1 MDCARPSLTAGWK
14 PLSQNSGKGGP
25 VHAKIRGIFRLTVT
39 DRRFNGGTTQPFN
52 SAKLE
57 TTVLISDAYAAPT
70 PGAQEQIFGF
80 LPLIVIFVL
89 FYFMLIRPQMKRAK
103 EQKKMIDALQKGD
116 EVITAGGLLGKI
128 TKVGEQFV
136 SLEIADNVTIQV
148 QKQTV
153 QTLLP
158 KGSVKSAA

>member
-1 MDCARPSLTAGWK
+1 M
-14 PLSQNSGKGGP
+14 
-25 VHAKIRGIFRLTVT
+25 F
-39 DRRFNGGTTQPFN
+39 
-52 SAKLE
+52 
-57 TTVLISDAYAAPT
+57 ISDAYAAPA
-70 PGAQEQIFGF
+70 PAAQDPILGL
-80 LPLIVIFVL
+80 LPFIVIFVL

-116 EVITAGGLLGKI
+116 ELITAGGLLGKI
-128 TKVGEQFV
+128 TKVGEQYV

-158 KGSVKSAA
+158 KGTIKA